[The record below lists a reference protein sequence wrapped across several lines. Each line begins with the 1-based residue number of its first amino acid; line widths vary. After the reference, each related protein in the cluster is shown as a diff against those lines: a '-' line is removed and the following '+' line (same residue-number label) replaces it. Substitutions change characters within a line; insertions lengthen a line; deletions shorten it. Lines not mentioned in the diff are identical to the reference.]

1 VSEGLPG
8 LIIAAPASNG
18 GKTVL
23 TLALLRHL
31 RDLGDKTPVAF
42 KTGPD
47 YIDPAF
53 HSAATGDPCWNLD
66 PWAMRPETLAA
77 LIATRGGD
85 EYGLAICEGVM
96 GLFDGAATGR
106 AGEMAGSTADL
117 AALTGW
123 PIIFVVDVGGQGAS
137 AAALVRGFATHRP
150 DITLAGVVFNRVGGP
165 RHEEI
170 LRLAMTK
177 ALPDIPVLGA
187 LPTDPRLT
195 LPSRHLGL
203 VQAREHPDLEAFLNQ
218 AAAWLSKHMDIDALI
233 EMARPARLVPG
244 PDKASPLLPPLGARI
259 AVARDDAFAF
269 SYPALIEAWRKAGA
283 EIIFFSPLNDE
294 PPDPAADAIYLPGG
308 YPELNAGR
316 LATNRNFLDGL
327 KRAAD
332 AGVKIFGECG
342 GYMVLGQGLIDADGA
357 RHPMAGLLPLITS
370 FADRQRHLGYRQMRL
385 KSDAALGKAGDSF
398 RGHEFHYATI
408 KQEGPGEALFE
419 TCDAAGVDTGP
430 CGLIEGSV
438 AGSFI
443 HLIDRAEPAP

>member
-1 VSEGLPG
+1 VTNGLPG

-31 RDLGDKTPVAF
+31 RDLADKIPVAF

-85 EYGLAICEGVM
+85 ERALAICEGVM
-96 GLFDGAATGR
+96 GLYDGAAIGKS
-106 AGEMAGSTADL
+106 GGISGSTADL

-150 DITLAGVVFNRVGGP
+150 DVSLGGVIFNRVGSP

-170 LRLAMTK
+170 LRQAMAE

-187 LPTDPRLT
+187 LPTDSRLT

-203 VQAREHPDLEAFLNQ
+203 VQAREHPDLETFLNS
-218 AAAWLSKHMDIDALI
+218 ASSWISEHMDTDALTR
-233 EMARPARLVPG
+233 MARPTHLTRD

-259 AVARDDAFAF
+259 AVAQDDAFAF

-283 EIIFFSPLNDE
+283 EIIFFSPLDNA

-316 LATNRNFLDGL
+316 LAGNQSFLDGL

-342 GYMVLGQGLIDADGA
+342 GYMVLGEGLIDSDGV
-357 RHPMAGLLPLITS
+357 RHPMAGLLPLVTS
-370 FADRQRHLGYRQMRL
+370 FALPQRHLGYRQMRL
-385 KSDAALGKAGDSF
+385 KADMALGKAGDRF
-398 RGHEFHYATI
+398 RGHEFHYASI
-408 KQEGPGEALFE
+408 VEEGPGEALFE
-419 TCDAAGVDTGP
+419 TCDAAGLDAGS
-430 CGLIEGSV
+430 CGLIKGSV

-443 HLIDRAEPAP
+443 HLIDRAGFGA